1 MGFAFVGSQYRLV
14 VGQSEFFLDLLFYHL
29 RLRCYVVVD
38 LKTRSFQPESAGKMN
53 FYLAAVDDQLRH
65 RDDQPSI
72 GLIICKTKDE
82 VVAEYA
88 LRNTR
93 APIGISEYTLAK
105 ALSDHYKGSLPTVE
119 ELESELGAERDE
131 D

>member
-1 MGFAFVGSQYRLV
+1 
-14 VGQSEFFLDLLFYHL
+14 
-29 RLRCYVVVD
+29 
-38 LKTRSFQPESAGKMN
+38 MN

-105 ALSDHYKGSLPTVE
+105 ALSENYQGSLPTVE
-119 ELESELGAERDE
+119 ELESELRAVPNEE
-131 D
+131 